1 MPTPLIVSLQ
11 SNDLANRPL
20 CQHWVLLQI
29 FYFKVLIGCAVS
41 ITRIPGGVTQP
52 YYGVGSPSVP
62 RMGPVLSSLAFNACL
77 PINTWCACADLNRG
91 PIA

>member
-52 YYGVGSPSVP
+52 YYGVGPPSVP
-62 RMGPVLSSLAFNACL
+62 RMGPVLSSLAFIQSSNNI
-77 PINTWCACADLNRG
+77 P
-91 PIA
+91 

>member
-11 SNDLANRPL
+11 PNDLANRPL

-29 FYFKVLIGCAVS
+29 FLFFKALIGCAVS

-52 YYGVGSPSVP
+52 YYGVGPPSVP
-62 RMGPVLSSLAFNACL
+62 RMGPVLSSLAFIQSSNNIL
-77 PINTWCACADLNRG
+77 
-91 PIA
+91 